1 MDIMLDMEHAIQMD
15 FMKQDMVQEL
25 DLADVDTGPMFKIME
40 IIFMMDLL
48 TKE

>member
-1 MDIMLDMEHAIQMD
+1 MVIMLDMEHAIQMD
-15 FMKQDMVQEL
+15 FMDQEMVQEL
-25 DLADVDTGPMFKIME
+25 DLPDVDSGPMFKIME